1 MSSRKPPKNRVVKI
15 NPLDGQARWVLSRFT
30 PGKARGWDSS
40 ARSFPTSA
48 FWREKASLPPFQRS
62 LRSLPPLLGL
72 RPATKRAFPLG
83 TPLLCLRKSPNS
95 LRPTFPETPTVFPL
109 DCSRGP
115 GGINSYYG
123 KCLGVSG
130 RVVPA
135 QSSTGF
141 LAQHPRLFP
150 QGGPPNR
157 ATHRVL
163 AVC

>member
-83 TPLLCLRKSPNS
+83 TPVLCCRKSPNS
-95 LRPTFPETPTVFPL
+95 LRLILRSSLPSVEKPCPL
-109 DCSRGP
+109 SLRRAFSPNTLAPSPRGLW
-115 GGINSYYG
+115 GGLS
-123 KCLGVSG
+123 
-130 RVVPA
+130 
-135 QSSTGF
+135 
-141 LAQHPRLFP
+141 
-150 QGGPPNR
+150 
-157 ATHRVL
+157 ATHLLSFYLAFVL
-163 AVC
+163 VESRRPMFVLGKVGLRR